1 MFGKR
6 FLLALLSL
14 GFVSSFTFFGNET
27 PLLAE
32 EETGQ
37 MPKGWNVSITDS
49 EGNDVSTPYL
59 SAKAYKDIDQGNCV
73 TLYRRISA
81 NNITVYSN
89 QFSAT
94 PNSSIRVSFK
104 ARSNCLDD
112 EENRLS
118 LSIKE
123 YKENGT
129 CVSSEIGFISGR
141 QGWKNVSG
149 FCTTSETCSS
159 LVVEISASG
168 YGDFYVSDISLFATE
183 APYISLGTWALI
195 DSDGTNAAEVN
206 YGKPESAKGVAR
218 TLTASSLTDDA
229 YSGDKAL
236 KLTNQGILT
245 TIGSLPVGDY
255 KLNFKYKG
263 EADLSGGVGAGLS
276 IRLDCFAAGNRRWY
290 ANAAKPAQNNTN
302 GKWAEY
308 SLDFKR
314 TIDISTSWF
323 SIFAYGTYIF
333 DDIQILDSEGYNY
346 IASGNFDGYKTNGIS
361 IEGFTGIVE
370 NEDESYGYYGVYNDQ
385 FIDASDTV
393 VTFSGEKLSLTEGE
407 EYTLSY
413 KTRGG
418 NDKPGLAIYNNVEL
432 GNSQISE
439 TWTDFETKFVAVNNA
454 DLKIKLN
461 SSTSSGAYLKDISIK
476 DKDGNECFLLNPV
489 KDNGSAIEGEEI
501 FPYGGFEYD
510 FKEEESSSSS
520 SEDETFTRETKEES
534 SSSETISSKE
544 PISSSVISSSKQDS
558 SSNSQASSNGC
569 GGAIVGTSVGIFAAL
584 GIVIITFVRRNKHE

>member
-14 GFVSSFTFFGNET
+14 GFVSSFTFFGSEI

-32 EETGQ
+32 GETSQ
-37 MPKGWNVSITDS
+37 MPKGWNVSITDID
-49 EGNDVSTPYL
+49 GNDVSTPYL
-59 SAKAYKDIDQGNCV
+59 SAKAYKDTTEGNCV

-81 NNITVYSN
+81 NNLTVYSN
-89 QFSAT
+89 QFSAV
-94 PNSSIRVSFK
+94 PNSSIKVSFK
-104 ARSNCLDD
+104 ARNNCLDD
-112 EENRLS
+112 EENKLS

-129 CVSSEIGFISGR
+129 YVSSEIGFISGR

-149 FCTTSETCSS
+149 FYTTSETCSS

-168 YGDFYVSDISLFATE
+168 YGDFYASNISLFATE

-218 TLTASSLTDDA
+218 ALSTSSLTDDA

-263 EADLSGGVGAGLS
+263 EADLSGGVEAGLS
-276 IRLDCFAAGNRRWY
+276 IRLDCYANGNRNWY

-302 GKWAEY
+302 GKWVEY
-308 SLDFKR
+308 SLDFQRK
-314 TIDISTSWF
+314 IDISVSWF

-333 DDIQILDSEGYNY
+333 DDIQILDNEGYNY

-385 FIDASDTV
+385 FIDARDTA
-393 VTFSGEKLSLTEGE
+393 VTFSGEKLNLVEGE

-432 GNSQISE
+432 GYSQISE
-439 TWTDFETKFVAVNNA
+439 VWTNFEVKFVATNNA

-489 KDNGSAIEGEEI
+489 KDDGSASEGEEI
-501 FPYGGFEYD
+501 FPYGEFEYD
-510 FKEEESSSSS
+510 FKEEDSSSSS
-520 SEDETFTRETKEES
+520 SEDETFSRETKEES
-534 SSSETISSKE
+534 SSSESISSKE
-544 PISSSVISSSKQDS
+544 SISSSSSSSSKQDS
-558 SSNSQASSNGC
+558 SSDSQTSSNGC
-569 GGAIVGTSVGIFAAL
+569 AGSVVGASIGIFAAL
-584 GIVIITFVRRNKHE
+584 GIAVVTFARRNKHE

>member
-32 EETGQ
+32 EETSQ

-81 NNITVYSN
+81 NNITVYSD

-118 LSIKE
+118 FSIKE

-129 CVSSEIGFISGR
+129 YVSSEIGFISGR

-159 LVVEISASG
+159 LVIEISASG

-370 NEDESYGYYGVYNDQ
+370 NEDESYDYYGVYNDQ